1 MPGPGHAEPPPGSG
15 CSPTSAPCCLQCAA
29 AYGKE
34 LGTESP
40 GDRAA
45 GSGQAPSPARTAGKI
60 TGTCSGV
67 RGQETQ
73 RYGEGVLGGPSRPFH
88 PLVYCGPSFPSGEGL
103 PLLLQHLPFMLLP
116 VAWGGGR
123 CAQISKGRGRSALWG
138 GHRWDELVRLTQP
151 WSALPTLKLDSG
163 SSSLS
168 PIAGWALLA

>member
-40 GDRAA
+40 GDRAG

-67 RGQETQ
+67 MGQETQ
-73 RYGEGVLGGPSRPFH
+73 RYGEGVLGGPSKPFH

-103 PLLLQHLPFMLLP
+103 PLLLQLLPFMLLP
-116 VAWGGGR
+116 VAWGGGFVHRYQRAEDGLR
-123 CAQISKGRGRSALWG
+123 CGVGTDGTSWCAS
-138 GHRWDELVRLTQP
+138 H
-151 WSALPTLKLDSG
+151 
-163 SSSLS
+163 S
-168 PIAGWALLA
+168 PGLHCPP